1 MIAVHPCFL
10 RDLIVS
16 GILIFKYHV
25 PDFYRDHTSLKFS
38 SIKSQ
43 QMQEVPP
50 YQPSGNHK
58 KLREH
63 TALLPTLQKATSSF
77 SINQSASRT
86 LLSYFS
92 STNQS
97 RPTSSSNLDEGCNI
111 TNQVASNLSTCSAKT
126 MTNRHDIDRRMMR
139 PGGVAETSS

>member
-10 RDLIVS
+10 GDLIVS

-25 PDFYRDHTSLKFS
+25 PDFYRDHASLKFS
-38 SIKSQ
+38 STKSQ

-50 YQPSGNHK
+50 YQLSGNHQ

-63 TALLPTLQKATSSF
+63 TALLPTLQKATSRF
-77 SINQSASRT
+77 SINKSASRT
-86 LLSYFS
+86 LVSHF

-97 RPTSSSNLDEGCNI
+97 RPTSSSNQSDLKVNWRPTSCS
-111 TNQVASNLSTCSAKT
+111 NQSDLKV
-126 MTNRHDIDRRMMR
+126 NRR
-139 PGGVAETSS
+139 GL

>member
-97 RPTSSSNLDEGCNI
+97 RPTSSSNQSDLKVNRRPTSCS
-111 TNQVASNLSTCSAKT
+111 NQSDLKV
-126 MTNRHDIDRRMMR
+126 NRR
-139 PGGVAETSS
+139 GL